1 MINNRPRHTTAM
13 PSANGSRP
21 TPGTSNPIL
30 SVESL
35 TVSFDGFTVLDEL
48 DFSVGYGEMRFLIGP
63 NGAGKTTLIDV
74 ITGKSKPTRG
84 RVIFDGTTDLSRR
97 QEYQL
102 VRLGVGR
109 KFQTPSIFASL
120 TVYQNLE
127 VTLGFRSRITRLL
140 GKLRREEGDRI
151 MHALEEVGLQHRAK
165 DVAGG
170 LSHGEKQWLEI
181 GMLLV
186 QEPKLLLLDE
196 PVAGMTRRER
206 DRTGELLQS
215 IGGERS
221 VLVVEHDMDF
231 VRQFAQTV
239 TVLHL
244 GKVLSEGT
252 MEDVQ
257 QDPEVVRAYLGNS
270 RSQRPQAGRLNGRR
284 EAEHAA
290 PVAAD

>member
-1 MINNRPRHTTAM
+1 MTSNRPRHTVSR
-13 PSANGSRP
+13 PNANGSGP
-21 TPGTSNPIL
+21 PPDMTKPIL

-48 DFSVGYGEMRFLIGP
+48 DFAIGYGEMRFLIGP

-74 ITGKSKPTRG
+74 ITGKSKPSKG
-84 RVIFDGTTDLSRR
+84 RIIFDGTTDLGRR

-109 KFQTPSIFASL
+109 KFQTPAIFSSL

-127 VTLGFRSRITRLL
+127 VTLGFRTRITGLL
-140 GKLRREEGDRI
+140 RKLRRDDGDRI
-151 MHALEEVGLQHRAK
+151 MNALEDVGLQRRAQ
-165 DVAGG
+165 DAAGG

-244 GKVLSEGT
+244 GKVLSEGA